1 MNKKLLKIKESRL
14 NAKHLVVPW
23 FIVLTLISDILIA
36 SIIYFGYWYLL
47 LAYIILIYL
56 DPKSKIGNDSPNKHR
71 NNTIFDLTRDYFDM
85 KIIKTSDIPPIK
97 NYIFGYHPHGIA
109 PFGLCSGLNS
119 NSCGFDDL
127 FPGIKLNLK
136 GHDYIL
142 RYPFLREFCLYFGA
156 QSISRDSIL
165 NTLSKK
171 GDSVAISIGGG
182 AEMIY
187 GVPGTAKLVIKNR
200 FGFVRIALETG

>member
-1 MNKKLLKIKESRL
+1 MNKKLLELKNSRL
-14 NAKHLVVPW
+14 KTKHLIVPW
-23 FIVLTLISDILIA
+23 FIVLTLISDALII

-56 DPKSKIGNDSPNKHR
+56 DPKSKIGNKLPNKHR
-71 NNTIFDLTRDYFDM
+71 NNTIFNLTKDYFDM

-97 NYIFGYHPHGIA
+97 NYIFSYHPHGII
-109 PFGLCSGLNS
+109 PYGLCSGLNS

-127 FPGIKLNLK
+127 FPGIKLNIK
-136 GHDYIL
+136 GHGYTL
-142 RYPFLREFCLYFGA
+142 SYPFLREFCLYFGA
-156 QSISRDSIL
+156 QSVSRESIL
-165 NTLSKK
+165 DTLSKK
-171 GDSVAISIGGG
+171 GNSVAINIGGG

-187 GVPGTAKLVIKNR
+187 AVPGTAKLIIKNR